1 MRNNYITIIIAIA
14 FFLLASSV
22 FYLTRPIPMFWVL
35 QLKHDYFIWLADS
48 FLHGRVD
55 IQGADEFLGE
65 LIPVGGKLFVIYP
78 PMPAVLL
85 LPFVAIWGTNF
96 SQALASFIFGGLN
109 VSLFYLLMRR
119 LTQDLKIQIWI
130 TLLFSFGTIHW
141 YLASWG
147 SAWYFAHV
155 ISFLFLTLAI
165 YETFT
170 KQRPFYVGILLGA
183 SYLSRLPTILSLPF
197 FIIMLSHKW
206 ILDSKELPFL
216 NRLNIKPLIKL
227 CFGLGIFVIINF
239 AYNYVRFGNPF
250 DVAYSMLNISQ
261 EPWYKALFS
270 LSYIPQ
276 HLSVLIFKTPSFVSD
291 PPYLVPSMSGMSI
304 FLTTPAFLYAFFSGI
319 RNRVAL
325 ACWLAIIPV
334 AFLIFIKGGTGF
346 TMFGY
351 RYAMDFYPFL
361 LILTAM
367 GIGDRI
373 RWHHKLLISLSI
385 LVNLWGVIC
394 INKFAKFVW
403 W

>member
-1 MRNNYITIIIAIA
+1 
-14 FFLLASSV
+14 
-22 FYLTRPIPMFWVL
+22 MFWVL
-35 QLKHDYFIWLADS
+35 QLKHDYFVWLADA

-55 IQGADEFLGE
+55 IQGANEYLGE
-65 LIPVGGKLFVIYP
+65 LIPVGGKLYVIYP
-78 PMPAVLL
+78 PMPAVAL

-109 VSLFYLLMRR
+109 VSLFFLFMKN
-119 LTQDLKIQIWI
+119 LTENVKIQIWM

-216 NRLNIKPLIKL
+216 NRLNIKPLIQL
-227 CFGLGIFVIINF
+227 CFGLGIFIIFNF
-239 AYNYVRFGNPF
+239 AYNYVRFSNPF
-250 DVAYSMLNISQ
+250 DVAYSMLGKSQ
-261 EPWYKALFS
+261 EPWYEALFS

-291 PPYLVPSMSGMSI
+291 PPYLVPSLTGMSI
-304 FLTTPAFLYAFFSGI
+304 FLTTPAFLYAFFAGI
-319 RNRVAL
+319 RNRIAI
-325 ACWLAIIPV
+325 ACWLAIFPV

>member
-1 MRNNYITIIIAIA
+1 
-14 FFLLASSV
+14 
-22 FYLTRPIPMFWVL
+22 MFWVL

-276 HLSVLIFKTPSFVSD
+276 HLSVLIFKTPSLVSD
-291 PPYLVPSMSGMSI
+291 PPYLVPSLSGMSI
-304 FLTTPAFLYAFFSGI
+304 FLTTPAFLYAFFAGI